1 MAEHSRKK
9 TGFFTRLTRKQA
21 IILIASVAALAL
33 LIVGGVA
40 SNHLYRSTTGSVQ
53 KITAFSASEESASQV
68 AAADAKAALAEGR
81 NGVTEGTSYTKV
93 VINGHAKLVFGTNF
107 TDVQSVLQQGNITLQ
122 PGDSITPSLT
132 TKVTESTVINIVSA
146 GDTVQTVDTPIPF
159 NTIQKDDP
167 NLPVGVRQVQTQGQ
181 PGVMET
187 TNLVQMSGTRQ
198 VSSNTIASWVK
209 KVPVNEVILVGTGT
223 TSSSSNSRAS
233 NANSNSGSSSNSH
246 STSSNSNSA
255 PRSSSSSSITN
266 IGTTV
271 PVGNPQQIAQTMAAA
286 RGWTGAQFTCL
297 VELWQRE
304 SGWRVTAE
312 NPSGAYGIPQAL
324 PGSKMGPGWQSSATV
339 QISWGLGYIASRYG
353 TPCGAWSHELS
364 AGWY

>member
-21 IILIASVAALAL
+21 IILIASIAALAL

-40 SNHLYRSTTGSVQ
+40 SNHLYGTTTGSAQ
-53 KITAFSASEESASQV
+53 KITAFSASEESAAQV

-93 VINGHAKLVFGTNF
+93 VIDGHAKLVFGTNF

-146 GDTVQTVDTPIPF
+146 GDTVQTVDTAIPF

-167 NLPVGVRQVQTQGQ
+167 NLPVGTRQIQTQGQ
-181 PGVMET
+181 QGVMET

-198 VSSNTIASWVK
+198 VSSNTISSWVK
-209 KVPVNEVILVGTGT
+209 KVPVNEVILVGTGAA
-223 TSSSSNSRAS
+223 TSSSSDSSAS
-233 NANSNSGSSSNSH
+233 NVNSNSGSTSNSG
-246 STSSNSNSA
+246 SA
-255 PRSSSSSSITN
+255 HSSSGSSGSSSIAN

-339 QISWGLGYIASRYG
+339 QISWGLGYIAGRYG